1 MTLQMFIV
9 GTELATI
16 PNASPGILPTSWAM
30 LTRFIVMPAVSL
42 LFVWMTAGRGWY
54 VNDELVW

>member
-1 MTLQMFIV
+1 MFIV

-42 LFVWMTAGRGWY
+42 LFVWTTAGRGWY